1 MKLLPIIMEQSIDRV
16 SEKLSFFIK
25 NQSTTVQETKQ
36 DILSFGVY
44 VVCPSFS
51 SIYNVPSTI
60 SLSSIFG
67 ESQSLLQDK
76 VNLYINYLAT
86 GEDLMSNVPETMN
99 YEFLPANWNVKMYV
113 PIDVLG
119 KFKLETDKVDNLG
132 GLIYLRELNQET
144 ITNFKA
150 SGCHDFSLLGRHIIL
165 PGEVTD
171 LEINNI
177 VKIITDNTDCNFIV
191 NSEMDIV
198 VSQIEH
204 LNHVQIC
211 VNKAFWLNKL
221 EN

>member
-1 MKLLPIIMEQSIDRV
+1 MEQSIDRV

-99 YEFLPANWNVKMYV
+99 YEFLPASWNVKMYV

-144 ITNFKA
+144 INNFKA
-150 SGCHDFSLLGRHIIL
+150 SGCYDFSLLGRHIIL

-171 LEINNI
+171 LEVNNI

-191 NSEMDIV
+191 NSEMETV
-198 VSQIEH
+198 VNQIKD
-204 LNHVQIC
+204 LDHVQIC
-211 VNKAFWLNKL
+211 LNKAFWSNKL
-221 EN
+221 EY

>member
-25 NQSTTVQETKQ
+25 NQSNTIQETKQ

-51 SIYNVPSTI
+51 SIHNVPSTI

-67 ESQSLLQDK
+67 ESGTLTQSSL
-76 VNLYINYLAT
+76 NLYINYLAT
-86 GEDLMSNVPETMN
+86 GEDLLTNVPETMN
-99 YEFLPANWNVKMYV
+99 YEFLPKVWNVKMYV
-113 PIDVLG
+113 PIDVLSI
-119 KFKLETDKVDNLG
+119 FKLKTDRIDNLG

-144 ITNFKA
+144 INNFKN

-171 LEINNI
+171 LEVDNI

-191 NSEMDIV
+191 NSEMEEV
-198 VSQIEH
+198 VSKIQGLE
-204 LNHVQIC
+204 HVQIC
-211 VNKAFWLNKL
+211 VNKVFWSNKL

>member
-1 MKLLPIIMEQSIDRV
+1 MKLLPIIMEQSIETV
-16 SEKLSFFIK
+16 AQKLSYFIK
-25 NQSTTVQETKQ
+25 NQSNTIQETKQ

-51 SIYNVPSTI
+51 SIYHVPSTI

-67 ESQSLLQDK
+67 ESQSLTQDK

-99 YEFLPANWNVKMYV
+99 YEFLPSSWNVKMYV

-119 KFKLETDKVDNLG
+119 IFKLKTDKVDNLG

-144 ITNFKA
+144 INNFKA
-150 SGCHDFSLLGRHIIL
+150 SGCNDFSLLGRHIIL

-177 VKIITDNTDCNFIV
+177 VKVITDNADCNFIV
-191 NSEMDIV
+191 NSEMEVV
-198 VSQIEH
+198 VSQIQN
-204 LNHVQIC
+204 LSHVQIC
-211 VNKAFWLNKL
+211 VNKAFWSNKL
-221 EN
+221 